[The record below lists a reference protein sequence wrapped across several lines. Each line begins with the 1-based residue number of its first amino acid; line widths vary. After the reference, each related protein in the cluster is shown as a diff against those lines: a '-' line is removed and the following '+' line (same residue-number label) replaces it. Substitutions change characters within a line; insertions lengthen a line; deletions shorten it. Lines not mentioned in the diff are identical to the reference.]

1 MEEIYAILE
10 ENRPEFNYRESEDF
24 IEDGMLDSFDI
35 ITIIS
40 MIEEKYSISIDP
52 LDIVPENFSSA
63 EGIYSL
69 VQKAGGK

>member
-40 MIEEKYSISIDP
+40 MMEEKYNVSIDP